1 MTGNYMWDQKTNLS
15 FDIGTNKDSLL
26 PIWWDGSEPF
36 WVTMEKAKRNVYMY
50 YWPGKVA
57 QS

>member
-26 PIWWDGSEPF
+26 PIWWDGSEPL
-36 WVTMEKAKRNVYMY
+36 WITMEKAKRNVYMY
-50 YWPGKVA
+50 YWPGKLA